1 MFIVNIFVKWGLTAY
16 VVIKPHFWRARKAHQ
31 HLNALGEFSLF
42 KKKKIC
48 WPAEILSLLT
58 NFKNQF

>member
-1 MFIVNIFVKWGLTAY
+1 MGSDRLRGHQ
-16 VVIKPHFWRARKAHQ
+16 PHFWRARKAHQ